1 MRKTVRAGIGGA
13 ALLATLA
20 GWSQWVIGEPPAK
33 GIALSPIGVYAD
45 RTFDEGA
52 VEISAFDP
60 ESKRAFL
67 TFAGQ
72 PRLDVVDL
80 SDPTNPA
87 PAGTID
93 LTPWGAGAHAT
104 SVAVYD
110 GVVAVA
116 VPQGE
121 DDTAP
126 GKVLF
131 FDTDGVLLSE
141 VTVGALPDMITF
153 SPERRTRAHRQRRAA
168 ESVVHV
174 RPGRQRQRD

>member
-1 MRKTVRAGIGGA
+1 MRHTVRAAIGGA

-20 GWSQWVIGEPPAK
+20 GWSQPVIGEPPAK
-33 GIALSPIGVYAD
+33 GLALSPIGVY
-45 RTFDEGA
+45 RTGLFDEGA

-67 TFAGQ
+67 TFAER

-80 SDPTNPA
+80 SDPANPT

-110 GVVAVA
+110 GVLAVA
-116 VPQGE
+116 LPQGE

-126 GKVLF
+126 GKALF
-131 FDTDGVLLSE
+131 FDTDGVLLRE
-141 VTVGALPDMITF
+141 VTVGALPDMITVL
-153 SPERRTRAHRQRRAA
+153 SQRRAWYSPPTKGSRISRTRSTRKA
-168 ESVVHV
+168 ASA
-174 RPGRQRQRD
+174 